1 MDTMKL
7 IFDLLSK
14 KGIKQGA
21 FSDAIGVKAQV
32 VSDWK
37 AGRSKSY
44 IKYIDRIATYLNVPV
59 DYLLGQTEDPRPAS
73 DCATLSAENC
83 VIINGKK
90 KKLSAKEAEQLIKLM
105 EAVGITGP
113 NFFD

>member
-1 MDTMKL
+1 MDTIKL

-59 DYLLGQTEDPRPAS
+59 DYLLGRTEDPRPSGAS
-73 DCATLSAENC
+73 ETLSGENC
-83 VIINGKK
+83 VILNGKK
-90 KKLSAKEAEQLIKLM
+90 KKLSAKEAEQLVKVLELIN
-105 EAVGITGP
+105 P

>member
-1 MDTMKL
+1 MDTLKL

-59 DYLLGQTEDPRPAS
+59 DYLLGRTENPRPAGDSETVS
-73 DCATLSAENC
+73 DESFVML
-83 VIINGKK
+83 NGKK
-90 KKLSAKEAEQLIKLM
+90 KKLSAKEAEQLVKVLELIDPK
-105 EAVGITGP
+105 
-113 NFFD
+113 FFD